1 LEQKERDGKMLLV
14 CQEGLLPGGDRREK
28 FHNAREYGF
37 QGIEVGGRALK
48 THLDEYRALSREFGL
63 PITSICLGWDGC
75 ILDADPKEREKAVA
89 GMIELL
95 RLGDEVG
102 GANLIVPPIFGP
114 PRISDLRPLKSAVEL
129 EYELLEALL
138 RQIAKEVAGLKSQLL
153 LEPLNRYEMHLM
165 NRVEEGAAIA
175 RRVNSPNVAVMADF
189 FHMSIEEADINAA
202 LRENRDVIRHV
213 HLADSNR
220 KLPGQGHMPYAEY
233 FRTLREIGFE
243 GAAALECGILGDPSV
258 ELPRCRE
265 RLAAWAKG

>member
-1 LEQKERDGKMLLV
+1 MGMKLV
-14 CQEGLLPGGDRREK
+14 CQEGLLPGKDRREK

-37 QGIEVGGRALK
+37 AGIEVGGRALK
-48 THLDEYRALSREFGL
+48 GGLEEYRALSREFGL

-75 ILDADPKEREKAVA
+75 LLDADPKEREKAVT
-89 GMIELL
+89 GMLELL

-102 GANLIVPPIFGP
+102 GASLIVPPIFGP
-114 PRISDLRPLKSAVEL
+114 ARISDLRPLKSAVEL

-138 RQIAKEVAGLKSQLL
+138 QRIAREAQGLKSVLL

-165 NRVEEGAAIA
+165 NRVEQAAAIA
-175 RRVNSPNVAVMADF
+175 RRVGSPNVAVMADF
-189 FHMSIEEADINAA
+189 FHMNIEEADLHTA

-220 KLPGQGHMPYAEY
+220 LLPGQGHMPYADY
-233 FRTLREIGFE
+233 FRTLREIEFTGPL
-243 GAAALECGILGDPSV
+243 ALECGIGGDPAV

-265 RLAAWAKG
+265 RLAAWIG